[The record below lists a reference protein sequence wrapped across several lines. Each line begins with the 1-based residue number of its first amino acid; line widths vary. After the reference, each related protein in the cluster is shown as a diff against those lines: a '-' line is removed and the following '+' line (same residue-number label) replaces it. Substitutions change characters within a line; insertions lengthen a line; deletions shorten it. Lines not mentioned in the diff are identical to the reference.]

1 MHYNYKTMQLNG
13 LVGFIW
19 KSIQTRY
26 G

>member
-1 MHYNYKTMQLNG
+1 MYYNYKTMQLNG